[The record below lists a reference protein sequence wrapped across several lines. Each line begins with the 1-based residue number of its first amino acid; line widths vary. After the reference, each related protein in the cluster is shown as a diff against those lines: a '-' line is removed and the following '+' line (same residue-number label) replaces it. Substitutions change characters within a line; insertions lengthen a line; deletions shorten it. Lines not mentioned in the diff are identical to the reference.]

1 MPEPGKTGTFPSR
14 ASPSRRPLPAKV
26 IIFVNW
32 RAGRR
37 PVFPGEILFR
47 PHGVKQNREGRDTAD
62 VWTERRKKGAEKEAF
77 TKVRTEISKVRIEKT
92 KVLTVF
98 SKVLS
103 VFLSGRCRR
112 VSGFRG

>member
-14 ASPSRRPLPAKV
+14 G
-26 IIFVNW
+26 I
-32 RAGRR
+32 
-37 PVFPGEILFR
+37 PVAAAALRKGNNFCQLACREQARFSGEIPSR
-47 PHGVKQNREGRDTAD
+47 PHGVKRNREGRGTAD
-62 VWTERRKKGAEKEAF
+62 VWTERRKKRAEKEAF

-103 VFLSGRCRR
+103 VF
-112 VSGFRG
+112 